1 MLRNDKQIGNGFVLQ
16 IQVEQ
21 LKALEPFEEKIIL
34 ETDVRPTVK
43 PNDQNTKE
51 DTKIVEEND
60 KEDTKSTEE
69 DIKTIEE
76 SDQKIGEKDVISDF

>member
-1 MLRNDKQIGNGFVLQ
+1 LLRNDKQIGNGFVLQ

-34 ETDVRPTVK
+34 ETDVRSMVK

-51 DTKIVEEND
+51 DPKIVDEND

-69 DIKTIEE
+69 DTKTIEE
-76 SDQKIGEKDVISDF
+76 SDQKIGEKDVISNF

>member
-34 ETDVRPTVK
+34 VTDVRSMVK

-51 DTKIVEEND
+51 DTKIVDEND

-69 DIKTIEE
+69 DTKTIKE
-76 SDQKIGEKDVISDF
+76 SDQKIGEKDVISNF

>member
-34 ETDVRPTVK
+34 ETDVRSTVK

-60 KEDTKSTEE
+60 KEDTK
-69 DIKTIEE
+69 TIEE
-76 SDQKIGEKDVISDF
+76 TDQKIGEKDVISNF

>member
-1 MLRNDKQIGNGFVLQ
+1 M
-16 IQVEQ
+16 
-21 LKALEPFEEKIIL
+21 
-34 ETDVRPTVK
+34 ETDVRPTAK

-60 KEDTKSTEE
+60 KEDTKSTEA
-69 DIKTIEE
+69 DTKTIEE

>member
-1 MLRNDKQIGNGFVLQ
+1 LLRNDKQIGNGFVLQ

-34 ETDVRPTVK
+34 ETDVRSTVK

-51 DTKIVEEND
+51 DTK
-60 KEDTKSTEE
+60 STEE
-69 DIKTIEE
+69 DTKTIEE
-76 SDQKIGEKDVISDF
+76 SDQKIGEKDVISNF